1 MGGTDLN
8 EGVILKNAKR
18 IPVNSVSEVDF
29 IQAGEVLFNNTNSTT
44 WVGKTAVLY
53 EKTLP
58 SICCSNHVTR
68 IVPNVRI
75 SSEYLS
81 AVFNMMQRL
90 GYFSKLSTNFNNQ
103 AGINSETLEKI
114 VILLPSLAI
123 QNRLVS
129 ELDVARVERDEARA
143 KADSL
148 LSGIDHWLTKQL
160 GIKTPK
166 NRVANA
172 YAIHLKAREPT
183 KQLGADYYHPER
195 VDALRAIQA
204 ADKADKVVGLG
215 EIVAFKRDTEKEADP
230 DKYIGLANIESNT
243 GELAVTTEEPGK
255 GQCFFSIKA
264 MSCMGGSALI

>member
-1 MGGTDLN
+1 LGGTDLN

-90 GYFSKLSTNFNNQ
+90 GYFSTEF
-103 AGINSETLEKI
+103 
-114 VILLPSLAI
+114 PSL
-123 QNRLVS
+123 R
-129 ELDVARVERDEARA
+129 R
-143 KADSL
+143 
-148 LSGIDHWLTKQL
+148 
-160 GIKTPK
+160 
-166 NRVANA
+166 
-172 YAIHLKAREPT
+172 
-183 KQLGADYYHPER
+183 
-195 VDALRAIQA
+195 
-204 ADKADKVVGLG
+204 
-215 EIVAFKRDTEKEADP
+215 
-230 DKYIGLANIESNT
+230 
-243 GELAVTTEEPGK
+243 
-255 GQCFFSIKA
+255 
-264 MSCMGGSALI
+264 